1 MIEFNNVSMKYKT
14 NDVLALDKVSVRI
27 DDGEFVFIVGAS
39 GAGKSSFL
47 NVIMGQERVDSGT
60 VIVGPYN
67 LTKIKKKELPYLRR
81 MLGIVFQDFRLI
93 PKMTVYDNVAFAL
106 RVIGIGER
114 IIRKRV
120 RYVLRLVDLSAK
132 AKCLPNQLSTG
143 ERQRV
148 AIARALV
155 NNPGVIIAD
164 EPTGN
169 LDPVLSGEIMSLF
182 DKINALGATV
192 VVVTHDLE
200 LVHQFDHRIVTIEN
214 GKIISDV
221 PSNAAYHKLQSQKE
235 EISRQLSSVSDQPQ
249 FPAAQPAVTAE
260 FAHEEPEVIVPQEDA
275 PQTEPAESVQ
285 VLEQPALDPSLSADE
300 MIAAFSAEQ
309 TQPAEEQPAQTD
321 TSEAGAAAEPL
332 PVHERFSVEDEE
344 ILDDAADETAETE
357 GDPDGE

>member
-1 MIEFNNVSMKYKT
+1 MIEFKNVSMKYKT
-14 NDVLALDKVSVRI
+14 NSVLALDDVSVRI
-27 DDGEFVFIVGAS
+27 NDGEFVFIVGAS

-47 NVIMGQERVDSGT
+47 NVIMGQEKVDTGT

-67 LTKIKKKELPYLRR
+67 LSKMRKKQLPYLRR

-106 RVIGIGER
+106 RVIGLGER

-120 RYVLRLVDLSAK
+120 RYVLKLVDLSAK
-132 AKCLPNQLSTG
+132 AKNLPNQLSTG

-155 NNPGVIIAD
+155 NNPSYIIAD

-214 GKIISDV
+214 GKI
-221 PSNAAYHKLQSQKE
+221 
-235 EISRQLSSVSDQPQ
+235 VSDMPSRAEQKKAKAEAL
-249 FPAAQPAVTAE
+249 AAQVREKQAQEAAEKRFAEMKAAQAAQAAMETAAQE
-260 FAHEEPEVIVPQEDA
+260 GKSAAANAEPDAAAAPEDPGYAA
-275 PQTEPAESVQ
+275 PQTEQE
-285 VLEQPALDPSLSADE
+285 
-300 MIAAFSAEQ
+300 
-309 TQPAEEQPAQTD
+309 
-321 TSEAGAAAEPL
+321 
-332 PVHERFSVEDEE
+332 
-344 ILDDAADETAETE
+344 E
-357 GDPDGE
+357 GDDNG

>member
-1 MIEFNNVSMKYKT
+1 MIEFKNVSMKYKT
-14 NDVLALDKVSVRI
+14 NSVLALDNVSVRI
-27 DDGEFVFIVGAS
+27 EDGEFVFVVGAS

-47 NVIMGQERVDSGT
+47 NVIMGQEPVDSGT

-67 LTKIKKKELPYLRR
+67 MTKIKKKELPFLRR
-81 MLGIVFQDFRLI
+81 KLGIVFQDFRLI

-106 RVIGIGER
+106 RVIGYNER

-120 RYVLRLVDLSAK
+120 RYVLKLVDLSSK
-132 AKCLPNQLSTG
+132 VKCLPNQLSTG

-221 PSNAAYHKLQSQKE
+221 PAK
-235 EISRQLSSVSDQPQ
+235 SSVNEQIVSEIVNEEFEEAYEDDNETSSDDEI
-249 FPAAQPAVTAE
+249 FENEDITEE
-260 FAHEEPEVIVPQEDA
+260 FVSEESENPEEGEVI
-275 PQTEPAESVQ
+275 
-285 VLEQPALDPSLSADE
+285 
-300 MIAAFSAEQ
+300 
-309 TQPAEEQPAQTD
+309 
-321 TSEAGAAAEPL
+321 G
-332 PVHERFSVEDEE
+332 
-344 ILDDAADETAETE
+344 
-357 GDPDGE
+357 

>member
-1 MIEFNNVSMKYKT
+1 MIEFKNVSMKYKT
-14 NDVLALDKVSVRI
+14 NSVLALDDVSVRI
-27 DDGEFVFIVGAS
+27 NDGEFVFIVGAS

-47 NVIMGQERVDSGT
+47 NVIMGQEKVDSGS

-67 LTKIKKKELPYLRR
+67 LSKMRKKQLPYLRR

-106 RVIGIGER
+106 RVIGLGER

-120 RYVLRLVDLSAK
+120 RYALK
-132 AKCLPNQLSTG
+132 AKNLPNQLSTG

-155 NNPGVIIAD
+155 NNPSYIIAD

-200 LVHQFDHRIVTIEN
+200 LVHQFDHRIVTIES
-214 GKIISDV
+214 GKI
-221 PSNAAYHKLQSQKE
+221 
-235 EISRQLSSVSDQPQ
+235 VSDMPSRAEQKKAKAEAL
-249 FPAAQPAVTAE
+249 AAQVREKQAQEAAE
-260 FAHEEPEVIVPQEDA
+260 KRFAEMKAAQAAQEA
-275 PQTEPAESVQ
+275 AALLQQTEEELPQ
-285 VLEQPALDPSLSADE
+285 DADE
-300 MIAAFSAEQ
+300 APAILSDDNVIAQQE
-309 TQPAEEQPAQTD
+309 
-321 TSEAGAAAEPL
+321 
-332 PVHERFSVEDEE
+332 
-344 ILDDAADETAETE
+344 E
-357 GDPDGE
+357 GDDIG

>member
-1 MIEFNNVSMKYKT
+1 MIEFKDVSMKYKT
-14 NDVLALDKVSVRI
+14 NDVLALDHVSVRI
-27 DDGEFVFIVGAS
+27 DDGEFVFVVGAS

-47 NVIMGQERVDSGT
+47 SVIMGQERVDSGT

-67 LTKIKKKELPYLRR
+67 LTNIKKKELPYLRR

-106 RVIGIGER
+106 RVIGVGER

-214 GKIISDV
+214 GRIISDV
-221 PSNAAYHKLQSQKE
+221 PTHAAYQKLQAQRE
-235 EISRQLSSVSDQPQ
+235 EL
-249 FPAAQPAVTAE
+249 AAQFAAAPEVEPIPAPQPEAVPEATPDAPVDKAVTQE
-260 FAHEEPEVIVPQEDA
+260 VQFIEPPVID
-275 PQTEPAESVQ
+275 PA
-285 VLEQPALDPSLSADE
+285 LSADE
-300 MIAAFSAEQ
+300 MIAALSSSEEVAESE
-309 TQPAEEQPAQTD
+309 PESESE
-321 TSEAGAAAEPL
+321 TSEEPRRL
-332 PVHERFSVEDEE
+332 SDMFIVED
-344 ILDDAADETAETE
+344 AETIDLTNAE
-357 GDPDGE
+357 TSETEVETDGE

>member
-1 MIEFNNVSMKYKT
+1 MIEFRNVSMKYKT
-14 NDVLALDKVSVRI
+14 NGAVALDKVNVKI

-47 NVIMGQERVDSGT
+47 NVIMGQEKVDTGE

-67 LTKIKKKELPYLRR
+67 LKRIKRRELPYLRR

-93 PKMTVYDNVAFAL
+93 PKMTVYDNIAFAL
-106 RVIGIGER
+106 RVIGMGER
-114 IIRKRV
+114 KITKRV
-120 RYVLRLVDLSAK
+120 RYVLKLVDLSSK
-132 AKCLPNQLSTG
+132 AKNFPNQLSQG

-155 NNPGVIIAD
+155 NNPEVIIAD

-214 GKIISDV
+214 GRI
-221 PSNAAYHKLQSQKE
+221 
-235 EISRQLSSVSDQPQ
+235 VSDI
-249 FPAAQPAVTAE
+249 PARVREEGEYAE
-260 FAHEEPEVIVPQEDA
+260 EETQEESETEVQ
-275 PQTEPAESVQ
+275 QTETEEVSEEV
-285 VLEQPALDPSLSADE
+285 E
-300 MIAAFSAEQ
+300 
-309 TQPAEEQPAQTD
+309 AEE
-321 TSEAGAAAEPL
+321 AAE
-332 PVHERFSVEDEE
+332 E
-344 ILDDAADETAETE
+344 ETE
-357 GDPDGE
+357 EVFEGEDDRLELFEEEDIEMDIDEVQEGDNNG